1 MQPLGMQSRIVRGLI
16 QPLGGLTALA
26 TFVAVYESLRE
37 VSFVSRCTSAQ
48 DFFIPDS
55 GCCSTHLKPLPD

>member
-1 MQPLGMQSRIVRGLI
+1 MQSRIVRGLI

-37 VSFVSRCTSAQ
+37 VSVVTRCTTAQ
-48 DFFIPDS
+48 QS
-55 GCCSTHLKPLPD
+55 LT

>member
-1 MQPLGMQSRIVRGLI
+1 MQSRIVRGLI

-37 VSFVSRCTSAQ
+37 VSVVKRCTIAQLKQPDPGCWLSA
-48 DFFIPDS
+48 PETT
-55 GCCSTHLKPLPD
+55 C

>member
-1 MQPLGMQSRIVRGLI
+1 MQSRIVRGLI

-37 VSFVSRCTSAQ
+37 VSVVKGCTIAQ
-48 DFFIPDS
+48 LEQPDP
-55 GCCSTHLKPLPD
+55 GCSVHLKPLAN